1 MPDMTCLNCGGE
13 MELLEKSTFT
23 GRDMREYH
31 CPKCGR
37 TELVDRGS
45 ALWKTLSDAREPE
58 R

>member
-1 MPDMTCLNCGGE
+1 